1 MRDKSFSFE
10 TPLPSVDTGIY
21 SRKALTSLYGVDFI
35 AATVSSAAVAPFIAV
50 VDRSIIENANGK
62 QTLNTGLRKGFRNL
76 LANPLRFLATPQF
89 GYVYGTY
96 FSTYIA
102 ANTIETTCENYSVDL
117 NRTAFLKFIGTSIV
131 NMSLCI
137 IKDRAFTRMF
147 GVSAAKPLP
156 LLTYLLFAA
165 RDSMTIAASFT
176 APSYISATL
185 QQHKLVSNSD
195 QGNTAAQLVCP
206 AAVQF
211 LSTPLHLYALDL
223 YNRPTVSLWQRARL
237 VKVEYLK
244 STLARIGRIG
254 PAFGL
259 GGIGNTYIR
268 NLRKTIIDKSTS

>member
-1 MRDKSFSFE
+1 MRDKTFSFE
-10 TPLPSVDTGIY
+10 TPLLSVGIY
-21 SRKALTSLYGVDFI
+21 SPKTLASLYGVDLF
-35 AATVSSAAVAPFIAV
+35 AAAISSAAVSPFIAV

-62 QTLNTGLRKGFRNL
+62 QALSLGLKRGFQQVL
-76 LANPLRFLATPQF
+76 KNPLRFLATPQF

-96 FSTYIA
+96 FTTYIA
-102 ANTIETTCENYSVDL
+102 ANTIETTCENHTVDPTRASL
-117 NRTAFLKFIGTSIV
+117 FKFIGTSIV

-147 GVSAAKPLP
+147 GVSAARPLP
-156 LLTYLLFAA
+156 LFSYLLFCA

-185 QQHKLVSNSD
+185 QQHRIVSNSD

-206 AAVQF
+206 TAVQF

-223 YNRPTVSLWQRARL
+223 YNRPTATLLERARS
-237 VKVEYLK
+237 VRVEYLK

-259 GGIGNTYIR
+259 GGIGNTFIR
-268 NLRKTIIDKSTS
+268 NLRKTAIDTPA